1 MSRLPIRLRLTLA
14 FASAMAIVLVAVGV
28 FVYVRVGDSLQEQV
42 EESLVLRAQTL
53 SALSA
58 SRAGSSPPPDGQ
70 RRRERGAGDRPDA
83 SAGAL
88 ISASEAA
95 RARGES
101 FFVRRDALAALDH
114 GPARI
119 FVTPV
124 RAGGGV
130 RVLAV
135 GASLE
140 DRREALT
147 ALLAQLLVAGVLAL
161 LLATAAGYLLAGA
174 AFRPVEAMRRKAD
187 EVSSERTGQRL
198 PLPAAQ
204 DEIRRLGETLNAM
217 LGRLE
222 AGIERERR
230 FVADASHEL
239 RTPLALL
246 RTELEL
252 ALAGRATVGS
262 SSMRCGRQR
271 TRSTG

>member
-1 MSRLPIRLRLTLA
+1 MRQQGGELTAAQLGNDDENA
-14 FASAMAIVLVAVGV
+14 A
-28 FVYVRVGDSLQEQV
+28 QV
-42 EESLVLRAQTL
+42 I
-53 SALSA
+53 
-58 SRAGSSPPPDGQ
+58 D
-70 RRRERGAGDRPDA
+70 PDA
-83 SAGAL
+83 LPAGAL
-88 ISASEAA
+88 ISASEVA
-95 RARGES
+95 RARSAS

-174 AFRPVEAMRRKAD
+174 AFRPVEAVRRKAD
-187 EVSSERTGQRL
+187 EVSSEHTGQRL
-198 PLPAAQ
+198 PLPPAQ
-204 DEIRRLGETLNAM
+204 DETRRLGETLNAM

-239 RTPLALL
+239 RTPPEHAL
-246 RTELEL
+246 R
-252 ALAGRATVGS
+252 S
-262 SSMRCGRQR
+262 QR
-271 TRSTG
+271 TRWTG